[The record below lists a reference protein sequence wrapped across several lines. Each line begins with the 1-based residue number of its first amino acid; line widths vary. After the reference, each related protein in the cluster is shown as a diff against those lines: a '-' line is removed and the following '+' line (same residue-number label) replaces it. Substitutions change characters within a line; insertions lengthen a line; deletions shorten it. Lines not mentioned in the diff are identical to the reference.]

1 MALRPFGKLRVQQ
14 AQGAALRPFGKL
26 RVQQAQGVALRP
38 FGKLRAQPFGKLRV
52 QQAQDTAD
60 TNPDLHAIENAV
72 RQPLGYPPHSY
83 RR

>member
-26 RVQQAQGVALRP
+26 RVQQAQGAALR
-38 FGKLRAQPFGKLRV
+38 PFGKLRV
-52 QQAQDTAD
+52 QQAQGAALRQAQDTAE
-60 TNPDLHAIENAV
+60 TNPDLHAIENVV
-72 RQPLGYPPHSY
+72 REALGHPPHSY

>member
-26 RVQQAQGVALRP
+26 RVQQAQGAALR
-38 FGKLRAQPFGKLRV
+38 PFGKLRV
-52 QQAQDTAD
+52 QQAQDMAE
-60 TNPDLHAIENAV
+60 TNPDLHAIENVV
-72 RQPLGYPPHSY
+72 REALGYPPHSC

>member
-26 RVQQAQGVALRP
+26 RAQP

-52 QQAQDTAD
+52 QQAQDTAE
-60 TNPDLHAIENAV
+60 TNSDLHAIENVV
-72 RQPLGYPPHSY
+72 REALGHPPHSY